1 MDSLEDTY
9 FIQKELP
16 LLLEFQAS
24 FSDSDTLCSS
34 CSSFEFST
42 NFDQEMDNQLEKF
55 SFESSESSKKAG
67 KKRGRKP
74 RRPQNRPNRMVETIE
89 KYWVRSFRKYIK
101 LHLDKIKFVFNE
113 REMQFWGAFVSKSTK
128 NSKNSQFSTENQEF
142 KTHLHEEKSFGMV
155 FKAWFVEY
163 GEEEL
168 SKKFQKNSDMWFIYY
183 EYAIIEIARDGKGLE
198 SVRNALKGETL
209 CEKEDS
215 RLYFQIINKNKS
227 QYPLLH
233 NSNDLKPRPYSQ
245 ISSFNQFTESNIIN
259 TSN

>member
-1 MDSLEDTY
+1 MDSLEESY

-16 LLLEFQAS
+16 LLLEFQTS
-24 FSDSDTLCSS
+24 LSDSDTLCSS

-55 SFESSESSKKAG
+55 SFESSESSKKAE

-74 RRPQNRPNRMVETIE
+74 QRSQNRSNKMAETIE
-89 KYWVRSFRKYIK
+89 NYWIRSFRNFIK
-101 LHLDKIKFVFNE
+101 CHLDKIKFVLNE
-113 REMQFWGAFVSKSTK
+113 REMQFWSSFVSKSSK
-128 NSKNSQFSTENQEF
+128 NSKKSQFLTDNKELRP
-142 KTHLHEEKSFGMV
+142 HLHEEKTFGMV

-168 SKKFQKNSDMWFIYY
+168 LKKFQKNSDMWFIYY
-183 EYAIIEIARDGKGLE
+183 EYAVIEIARDGKGLE

-227 QYPLLH
+227 
-233 NSNDLKPRPYSQ
+233 
-245 ISSFNQFTESNIIN
+245 
-259 TSN
+259 